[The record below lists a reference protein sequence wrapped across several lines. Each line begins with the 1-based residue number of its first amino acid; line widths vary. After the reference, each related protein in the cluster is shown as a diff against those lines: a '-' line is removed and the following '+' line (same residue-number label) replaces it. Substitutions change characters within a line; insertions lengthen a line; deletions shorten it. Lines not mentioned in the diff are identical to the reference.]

1 VTPLSGS
8 EERSVVVTTEAEL
21 LAALSAGSG
30 DQAIFLRAGT
40 YQLAQA
46 IQVPDNTALIGEG
59 VMLYGGSGLPTGF
72 ALDGRTVIAALPGVT
87 GNFITLG
94 NGASLQG
101 LVIQDVVRPAI
112 DGGGVVAVWSRQPN
126 DSVSAQVG
134 ECEIINLNSPVG
146 SPPLGVAGRGL
157 VAMTLN
163 PRPVNGAPMHAQSYV
178 SAQMTHSIIR
188 SPAGGGGVFGTNG
201 ARGSHV
207 EIHLRQNVIGG
218 GLSGAGGGSRPDST
232 SGSTTLFQSHGNL
245 YRAEVTSATS
255 IGWNVQ
261 GGPDAPA
268 VGIPEE
274 TFNNRLSVHS
284 VDDRIEGF
292 GRAITAFAGRRNN
305 ALSAPSN
312 SNELELILQGTR
324 ITSTVTDFVLRGASS
339 AIAGM
344 AAGDGNET
352 RVTMRNVTGSGL
364 RENSYSHALPD
375 LGSGNRLVITGN
387 LNAFSRTNQ
396 DILPM
401 PGPEF
406 FTADLAQVLAREV
419 RMMRGRRFS
428 H

>member
-1 VTPLSGS
+1 
-8 EERSVVVTTEAEL
+8 
-21 LAALSAGSG
+21 
-30 DQAIFLRAGT
+30 
-40 YQLAQA
+40 
-46 IQVPDNTALIGEG
+46 
-59 VMLYGGSGLPTGF
+59 
-72 ALDGRTVIAALPGVT
+72 
-87 GNFITLG
+87 
-94 NGASLQG
+94 
-101 LVIQDVVRPAI
+101 VIQDVVRPAI
-112 DGGGVVAVWSRQPN
+112 EGGGVVAVWSRQPN

-163 PRPVNGAPMHAQSYV
+163 PRPVNGAPMHEQSYV
-178 SAQMTHSIIR
+178 SAQMTRSIIR

-245 YRAEVTSATS
+245 YHAEVTSETS
-255 IGWNVQ
+255 IGWNIQ

-305 ALSAPSN
+305 ALSAPS
-312 SNELELILQGTR
+312 SFNELELILLGTR
-324 ITSTVTDFVLRGASS
+324 LQSTVSDLVLRGASS
-339 AIAGM
+339 AIPTM

-352 RVTMRNVTGSGL
+352 RVTMRNVTGSGPTA
-364 RENSYSHALPD
+364 NAYSHALPD
-375 LGSGNRLVITGN
+375 LGVGTG
-387 LNAFSRTNQ
+387 S
-396 DILPM
+396 
-401 PGPEF
+401 
-406 FTADLAQVLAREV
+406 
-419 RMMRGRRFS
+419 
-428 H
+428 